1 MSRAQAVRPA
11 KQELF
16 LLETFDTV
24 PGRRLTFNKQP
35 QTPLVHLG
43 YAHMGPSGA
52 RTALLERQPREA
64 GSQRRGGVGSHT
76 LPQGQVLRLPN
87 GFLVFPWWVPS
98 GTFQD

>member
-1 MSRAQAVRPA
+1 MSGAQAVRPA

-35 QTPLVHLG
+35 QTPLVHSD
-43 YAHMGPSGA
+43 YVHIGPLGA

-64 GSQRRGGVGSHT
+64 GSQRRGGEWGLTQCRS
-76 LPQGQVLRLPN
+76 GRFS
-87 GFLVFPWWVPS
+87 GFPMGF
-98 GTFQD
+98 